1 MKRKEDKAEGFIDLV
16 FSWSLADVMDKNLY
30 RDKVGRIPETFS
42 SAGHYLRSFVN
53 PLIEETHADLRSSMT
68 TLHSAPA
75 CEIFDVASLEF
86 GLTMYLITVRSAE
99 SGDKPGTYVPES
111 GDLIALTDV
120 RPRCIDDLNGPK
132 MSYVVA
138 LVQGMKDEED
148 DFVRIRILSS
158 KPFTFGKGD
167 DKENETRERLFAV
180 YLTNLTTNRRIWNA
194 LHLGGGGNRNIIN
207 SVLGLDPSMEG
218 NCTLCSSIDE
228 SMSMEAINSLGL
240 DDSQKV
246 AILNCIALTKCHHQ
260 NSVKLIWGPPGT
272 GKTRT
277 IASLISAL
285 LRLKCRTLTCAPTN
299 VAVVGVIKRFVSC
312 LAGTSEHDT
321 YGLGNVVLLGNGKRM
336 KIDEHEDLYDV
347 FLDHRI
353 SVLAHCFAPLSGWRG
368 TLDMMTCLLED
379 PEGQYL
385 LFLEQQKEENRDD
398 SHRDGN
404 DDDDADKKNDN
415 GNEFTGQDRSSGLR
429 GKEDLTKNENFK
441 KNIKKD
447 FWKKLIIERTK
458 GNKKEKLNKKV
469 PLQGRRKSKH
479 AGGKD
484 SSKNKHSDSSN
495 TKNMPSTFEEFF
507 TKKFFAIEEH
517 LILCIEGLYTH
528 MPTSCLPLEVVN
540 DMIKV
545 LDLLQEFKRF
555 LRNVDITDEGW
566 LKQALT
572 GKEEILCRSRL
583 LCLEVLK
590 LLGEKFSVP
599 KFFDCDTIRNFCLE
613 NAYLIFCTVSSS
625 AKLHTEG
632 MKPLQLV
639 IIDEAAQLKE
649 CESSIPLQLPGLPHA
664 VLVGDE
670 KQLPAMVISKAC
682 EKAGFGR
689 SLFERLVKLGCS
701 KHLLN
706 IQYRMHPSIS
716 LFPNMEFYGGQ
727 IRDGQNVK
735 ERAYERRFLKEK
747 LFGSYS
753 FINITNGREELDAKC
768 SRKNIV
774 EVSVIADIVSKLN
787 KESITSKTKVRVG
800 CISPYKAQ
808 VRAIQESLGNTYST
822 DANDTFSV
830 NVRSVDGFQG
840 GEEDIIIIST
850 VRCNGNGSVGFLD
863 NRQRANVAL
872 TRARY
877 CLWILGNASTLL
889 NSGSVW
895 KKLIM
900 DAKSRGCFY
909 NTYEDN
915 NLSLA
920 INRPLIEVCFSA
932 KFHASIA
939 RFQDLGTRKEAVS
952 LLVKLSN
959 GWRPQHKDETVCS
972 IAGASCQLLEWCDV
986 KGPLKLIW
994 TVDILR
1000 ENSTDTQVI
1009 KVLDILP
1016 GQEIPELAK
1025 EFDILLGNYT
1035 LNQMNRCLCKRIE
1048 GEVMLPLTWPVDT
1061 TTGSAY
1067 SSYNP
1072 SGELS
1077 SRLAAMSLRDE
1088 RRPITSQDFC
1098 MEELIPQLSFSFSF
1112 SLEQREKHEFQQ
1124 TSSEAEQSEEEFQ
1137 QLDEDHLFSGSSHW
1151 DFEHKLLFVVCMLA
1165 KLFGCQFLSYF
1176 TVVEEGTPSFCI
1188 THLIIR
1194 ELLQCVKIQHTM
1206 FNLIF

>member
-1 MKRKEDKAEGFIDLV
+1 MWEEYMISAMRKRKEHDAEGFIHLV
-16 FSWSLADVMDKNLY
+16 FSWSLADVMNKNLY
-30 RDKVGRIPETFS
+30 RDKVSRIPETFS
-42 SAGHYLRSFVN
+42 SAERYMRSFVN
-53 PLIEETHADLRSSMT
+53 PLIEETHADLRSNMT

-75 CEIFDVASLEF
+75 CEIFDVASVES
-86 GLTMYLITVRSAE
+86 GIPKYLITVRTTE
-99 SGDKPGTYVPES
+99 SGDKPGTYEPEI

-120 RPRCIDDLNGPK
+120 RPRCINDLNGPK
-132 MSYVVA
+132 RSYVVA
-138 LVQGMKDEED
+138 LVQGMKDEVSVSIRKD
-148 DFVRIRILSS
+148 DFVNIRILSS
-158 KPFTFGKGD
+158 KPINFEKGD
-167 DKENETRERLFAV
+167 DKGNETRERLFAV
-180 YLTNLTTNRRIWNA
+180 YLTNLTTNKRIWKA
-194 LHLGGGGNRNIIN
+194 LHLGGYGNRNIIN
-207 SVLGLDPSMEG
+207 SVLRLDPSMEG
-218 NCTLCSSIDE
+218 NCTFCSSIDV
-228 SMSMEAINSLGL
+228 SMSQEAINSHGL

-277 IASLISAL
+277 IASLIFAL
-285 LRLKCRTLTCAPTN
+285 LGLKCRTLTCAPTN
-299 VAVVGVIKRFVSC
+299 VAVVGVTKRFVSC
-312 LAGTSEHDT
+312 LAGTLQHDT
-321 YGLGNVVLLGNGKRM
+321 YGLGDVVLFGNGKRM
-336 KIDEHEDLYDV
+336 KIDELEDLYDV
-347 FLDHRI
+347 FLDYRI
-353 SVLAHCFAPLSGWRG
+353 SVLACCFAR
-368 TLDMMTCLLED
+368 
-379 PEGQYL
+379 YL
-385 LFLEQQKEENRDD
+385 GGEENRDD
-398 SHRDGN
+398 SDRDGN
-404 DDDDADKKNDN
+404 DDEDADKKNEN
-415 GNEFTGQDRSSGLR
+415 GNEFTGQDGLNGLQ
-429 GKEDLTKNENFK
+429 GKEDLTKNENLK
-441 KNIKKD
+441 KYIRKNL
-447 FWKKLIIERTK
+447 WKKLIIERTK

-469 PLQGRRKSKH
+469 PLQERRKSKCE
-479 AGGKD
+479 GGKD
-484 SSKNKHSDSSN
+484 CK
-495 TKNMPSTFEEFF
+495 
-507 TKKFFAIEEH
+507 
-517 LILCIEGLYTH
+517 GLYTH

-545 LDLLQEFKRF
+545 LDLLQEFESF
-555 LRNVDITDEGW
+555 LRNVDITDEGR

-599 KFFDCDTIRNFCLE
+599 KFFDRDTISNFCLE

-632 MKPLQLV
+632 MKPLELV

-649 CESSIPLQLPGLPHA
+649 CESCIPLQLPGLRHA

-670 KQLPAMVISKAC
+670 KQLPAMVISKVC

-706 IQYRMHPSIS
+706 IQYRMHPFIS
-716 LFPNMEFYGGQ
+716 LFPNMEFYGDQ

-747 LFGSYS
+747 FFGSYS
-753 FINITNGREELDAKC
+753 FINITNGREEFDTKR

-774 EVSVIADIVSKLN
+774 EVSVIAEIVSKLN

-808 VRAIQESLGNTYST
+808 VCAIQKSLRNTYST

-840 GEEDIIIIST
+840 GEEDVIIIST

-877 CLWILGNASTLL
+877 CLWILGSASTLL

-895 KKLIM
+895 KKLVM

-909 NTYEDN
+909 NAYEDN

-920 INRPLIEVCFSA
+920 VARRLIEVGLLNSLFHMDSILFKLAKWKVCFSV
-932 KFHASIA
+932 KFHRSIT
-939 RFQDLGTRKEAVS
+939 RLQDSGIRKEAVS

-972 IAGASCQLLEWCDV
+972 IAGPSCQLLEWCDI
-986 KGPLKLIW
+986 KGTLKLIW

-1000 ENSTDTQVI
+1000 ENSIDTQVI
-1009 KVLDILP
+1009 RVLDILP
-1016 GQEIPELAK
+1016 GLEIPELAK

-1048 GEVMLPLTWPVDT
+1048 GELMLPLTWPVDT
-1061 TTGSAY
+1061 MTGSAY
-1067 SSYNP
+1067 SSYSP

-1077 SRLAAMSLRDE
+1077 SQLAAISLRDE
-1088 RRPITSQDFC
+1088 PTNQLTRMHAGKTVR
-1098 MEELIPQLSFSFSF
+1098 LSFS
-1112 SLEQREKHEFQQ
+1112 
-1124 TSSEAEQSEEEFQ
+1124 
-1137 QLDEDHLFSGSSHW
+1137 
-1151 DFEHKLLFVVCMLA
+1151 ML
-1165 KLFGCQFLSYF
+1165 
-1176 TVVEEGTPSFCI
+1176 
-1188 THLIIR
+1188 
-1194 ELLQCVKIQHTM
+1194 
-1206 FNLIF
+1206 

>member
-1 MKRKEDKAEGFIDLV
+1 MHGVWSKRRVPMEEDKEEKEYIISTMMKRKEDKAEGLIDLV
-16 FSWSLADVMDKNLY
+16 FSWSLADVMNKDLY
-30 RDKVGRIPETFS
+30 KDKVSRIPETFS
-42 SAGHYLRSFVN
+42 SAEHYLKSFVN
-53 PLIEETHADLRSSMT
+53 LLIEETHADLRSNMT

-75 CEIFDVASLEF
+75 CEIFDVKCEEL
-86 GLTMYLITVRSAE
+86 GLLKYLITVRSIE
-99 SGDKPGTYVPES
+99 SGDKEGRYEPEF
-111 GDLIALTDV
+111 GDLIALTNV

-132 MSYVVA
+132 RSYVVA
-138 LVQGMKDEED
+138 LVQGTTDYFRM
-148 DFVRIRILSS
+148 RILSS
-158 KPFTFGKGD
+158 KPIIFKKAD
-167 DKENETRERLFAV
+167 NKEKETRERLFAV
-180 YLTNLTTNRRIWNA
+180 YLMNVTTNRRIWNA
-194 LHLGGGGNRNIIN
+194 LHIGGGGNKNIIN
-207 SVLGLDPSMEG
+207 SVLRLDPSMEG
-218 NCTLCSSIDE
+218 NCTLCSSIDV
-228 SMSMEAINSLGL
+228 SMSMDAINSLGL

-260 NSVKLIWGPPGT
+260 NRVKLIWGPPGT

-299 VAVVGVIKRFVSC
+299 VAVVGVTKRFISC
-312 LAGTSEHDT
+312 LAGTLEHDT
-321 YGLGNVVLLGNGKRM
+321 YGLGDVVLFGNGKRM
-336 KIDEHEDLYDV
+336 KINEHEDLYDV

-353 SVLAHCFAPLSGWRG
+353 SVLARCFVPLSGWRG
-368 TLDMMTCLLED
+368 TLDKMMCLLED

-385 LFLEQQKEENRDD
+385 LFLEQQKEGNRDD
-398 SHRDGN
+398 IHRDGN
-404 DDDDADKKNDN
+404 DDEDEDEENDN
-415 GNEFTGQDRSSGLR
+415 GNEFAGQDGLSGLQ

-441 KNIKKD
+441 KSIKKD

-458 GNKKEKLNKKV
+458 GNKKEKLKKKV
-469 PLQGRRKSKH
+469 PLQERRNSKCEGGR
-479 AGGKD
+479 D
-484 SSKNKHSDSSN
+484 SSKNKYSDSSN
-495 TKNMPSTFEEFF
+495 TNNMPWTFEEYF

-545 LDLLQEFKRF
+545 LNLLREFEGF
-555 LRNVDITDEGW
+555 LRNFDITDEGW

-599 KFFDCDTIRNFCLE
+599 KFFDHVKIKNFCLE

-632 MKPLQLV
+632 MKPLELV

-649 CESSIPLQLPGLPHA
+649 CESSIPLQLPGLRHA

-670 KQLPAMVISKAC
+670 KQLPAMVISKVC

-706 IQYRMHPSIS
+706 IQYRMHPFIS

-735 ERAYERRFLKEK
+735 ERAYEKRFLKEK
-747 LFGSYS
+747 FFGSYS
-753 FINITNGREELDAKC
+753 FINITNGREEFDTKC
-768 SRKNIV
+768 SRKNIA
-774 EVSVIADIVSKLN
+774 EVSVIAEIVSKLN

-822 DANDTFSV
+822 DAKDTFSV

-840 GEEDIIIIST
+840 GEEDVIVIST

-872 TRARY
+872 TRARQRLY
-877 CLWILGNASTLL
+877 LVKQRFCVEKTTHGCQ
-889 NSGSVW
+889 
-895 KKLIM
+895 KP
-900 DAKSRGCFY
+900 GCFY
-909 NTYEDN
+909 NAYEDN

-920 INRPLIEVCFSA
+920 LTRPLNEVGQLNSLFHMDSILFKLAKWKVCFSV
-932 KFHASIA
+932 KFHASIT
-939 RFQDLGTRKEAVS
+939 RLQDLGIQKEAVS

-972 IAGASCQLLEWCDV
+972 IAGASSCQLLEWCDV
-986 KGPLKLIW
+986 KSPLKLIW

-1016 GQEIPELAK
+1016 GLEIPELAK

-1035 LNQMNRCLCKRIE
+1035 LNQINRCLCKRIE
-1048 GEVMLPLTWPVDT
+1048 GELMLPLTWPVDT

-1077 SRLAAMSLRDE
+1077 SQLAAISLRDE
-1088 RRPITSQDFC
+1088 PRPITSKGITNDC
-1098 MEELIPQLSFSFSF
+1098 FSFSP
-1112 SLEQREKHEFQQ
+1112 EQREKHEFQQ
-1124 TSSEAEQSEEEFQ
+1124 TSLEAEQSEQEFQ
-1137 QLDEDHLFSGSSHW
+1137 QLDEKYRSSGSSHW
-1151 DFEHKLLFVVCMLA
+1151 DFEHKLLFVRRMHAGKTVWLS
-1165 KLFGCQFLSYF
+1165 FLSL
-1176 TVVEEGTPSFCI
+1176 SM
-1188 THLIIR
+1188 L
-1194 ELLQCVKIQHTM
+1194 
-1206 FNLIF
+1206 

>member
-16 FSWSLADVMDKNLY
+16 FSWSLADVMNKDLY
-30 RDKVGRIPETFS
+30 KDKVSRIPKTFS
-42 SAGHYLRSFVN
+42 SAEHYLKSFVN
-53 PLIEETHADLRSSMT
+53 PLIEETHADLRSNMI

-75 CEIFDVASLEF
+75 CEIFDVKIVDF
-86 GLTMYLITVRSAE
+86 GLLKYWITVRSKK
-99 SGDKPGTYVPES
+99 SGDKPGEYEPES
-111 GDLIALTDV
+111 GDLIALTDM

-132 MSYVVA
+132 RPYVVA
-138 LVQGMKDEED
+138 LVHGMD
-148 DFVRIRILSS
+148 DDSVCIRILSS
-158 KPFTFGKGD
+158 KPIIFKKAD
-167 DKENETRERLFAV
+167 YKENETRERLFAV
-180 YLTNLTTNRRIWNA
+180 YLTNLTTNHRIWDA
-194 LHLGGGGNRNIIN
+194 LHLRGGNRNIIN
-207 SVLGLDPSMEG
+207 SVLSTDV
-218 NCTLCSSIDE
+218 
-228 SMSMEAINSLGL
+228 SMSIEAINSIGL

-246 AILNCIALTKCHHQ
+246 AILNCIALTKCRHQ

-299 VAVVGVIKRFVSC
+299 VAVVGVTKRFLSC
-312 LAGTSEHDT
+312 LAGTLEHDT
-321 YGLGNVVLLGNGKRM
+321 YGLGDVVLFGNGKRM

-353 SVLAHCFAPLSGWRG
+353 SVLARCFAPLSGWRG
-368 TLDMMTCLLED
+368 TLDKMMRLLED
-379 PEGQYL
+379 PGGQYL
-385 LFLEQQKEENRDD
+385 LFLEQQKEENTDD

-404 DDDDADKKNDN
+404 HDEDEDEKNDN
-415 GNEFTGQDRSSGLR
+415 GNELAGQDGLSGSQ
-429 GKEDLTKNENFK
+429 GKDDLIKNENFK

-447 FWKKLIIERTK
+447 VWKKLIIERTK

-469 PLQGRRKSKH
+469 SLQERRKSKCE
-479 AGGKD
+479 GGKD

-495 TKNMPSTFEEFF
+495 TKSMPWTFEEFF

-517 LILCIEGLYTH
+517 LILCIEGLCAH
-528 MPTSCLPLEVVN
+528 MPTSYLPLEVVN

-545 LDLLQEFKRF
+545 LDQLQEFESF

-590 LLGEKFSVP
+590 LLGQKFSVP
-599 KFFDCDTIRNFCLE
+599 KFFEPYLIKNFCLK

-632 MKPLQLV
+632 MTPFELV

-649 CESSIPLQLPGLPHA
+649 CESSIPLQLPGLRHA

-670 KQLPAMVISKAC
+670 KQLPAMVISKVC

-689 SLFERLVKLGCS
+689 SLFERLVKLGCR

-706 IQYRMHPSIS
+706 IQYRMHPFIS

-727 IRDGQNVK
+727 IRDGKNVK

-747 LFGSYS
+747 FFGSYS
-753 FINITNGREELDAKC
+753 FINITNGREEFDTKS
-768 SRKNIV
+768 SRKNIA
-774 EVSVIADIVSKLN
+774 EVSVIAEIVSKLN
-787 KESITSKTKVRVG
+787 KEAINSKTKVRVG

-808 VRAIQESLGNTYST
+808 VSAIQESLGNTYST

-840 GEEDIIIIST
+840 GEEDIIMIST

-895 KKLIM
+895 KKLVM
-900 DAKSRGCFY
+900 DAKTRGCFY
-909 NTYEDN
+909 NAYEDN

-920 INRPLIEVCFSA
+920 ATRPLIEVSQLNSL
-932 KFHASIA
+932 FHM
-939 RFQDLGTRKEAVS
+939 D
-952 LLVKLSN
+952 
-959 GWRPQHKDETVCS
+959 
-972 IAGASCQLLEWCDV
+972 
-986 KGPLKLIW
+986 
-994 TVDILR
+994 
-1000 ENSTDTQVI
+1000 STLF
-1009 KVLDILP
+1009 KVGL
-1016 GQEIPELAK
+1016 
-1025 EFDILLGNYT
+1025 
-1035 LNQMNRCLCKRIE
+1035 
-1048 GEVMLPLTWPVDT
+1048 MLPLTWPLDT
-1061 TTGSAY
+1061 TSGSAY
-1067 SSYNP
+1067 SSD
-1072 SGELS
+1072 SLRGELS
-1077 SRLAAMSLRDE
+1077 SRLAAISLRDE
-1088 RRPITSQDFC
+1088 PRPITSQVS
-1098 MEELIPQLSFSFSF
+1098 LSHGNKGRNTNFSKRHRR
-1112 SLEQREKHEFQQ
+1112 Q
-1124 TSSEAEQSEEEFQ
+1124 SSQNRKYNS
-1137 QLDEDHLFSGSSHW
+1137 
-1151 DFEHKLLFVVCMLA
+1151 
-1165 KLFGCQFLSYF
+1165 
-1176 TVVEEGTPSFCI
+1176 
-1188 THLIIR
+1188 
-1194 ELLQCVKIQHTM
+1194 
-1206 FNLIF
+1206 